1 MAGDAINLTALNTQ
15 GEGKDLVGMG
25 TMENTL
31 HEWLNTETHGL
42 IAGPRLAASLATA
55 VTGRTLAAAFIEESR
70 NAVPDALLEPVR
82 REHPKW

>member
-42 IAGPRLAASLATA
+42 IAGPA
-55 VTGRTLAAAFIEESR
+55 VGR
-70 NAVPDALLEPVR
+70 EPGDGGDWANPCCGL
-82 REHPKW
+82 H